1 MKKYYKKILLLCGAA
16 VMLSAMMLAGC
27 ASQPSA
33 SSNASLSND
42 SKRLNVITSFYPMYD
57 FAKKIGGEYVDVTN
71 LVPAGTEPHDWEPS
85 TSDITNLEHADVFV
99 YNGAGMESWT
109 DKVLSTLSNKSLTT
123 VEASQ
128 NIALRVGGEHEH
140 EHDEDENHTDEEAH
154 DEEHYDPHVWLNPLN
169 AKKEMENIKDAFV
182 KADPEHKQY
191 YENNYKAWS
200 EECDRL
206 HGEYQEALSQ
216 VKTKNLVVSHVAFG
230 YLCDAFGLNQMG
242 IQGIEP
248 DSEPNPAHMAEIIDF
263 VKANQVKVIFSEE
276 LVSPKV
282 AQSIANATGAQLE
295 VLNPI
300 EGLTNTQ
307 LENGDDYFTVMRENL
322 TALKKALN

>member
-16 VMLSAMMLAGC
+16 VTLSAMMLAGC

-169 AKKEMENIKDAFV
+169 AKKEMAAKLDVGFRVFKLDTSNLETWDATPIEDEQLDLLYRRMNSMIHRV
-182 KADPEHKQY
+182 KPERTDLDMIYEIMLKLGVPLTYSVTPFSINNKTVYGVGDDCLLLVCLAEDVQPEDVEQMTEYAPAKIIISRDSFADDTAMANAY
-191 YENNYKAWS
+191 YILR
-200 EECDRL
+200 D
-206 HGEYQEALSQ
+206 H
-216 VKTKNLVVSHVAFG
+216 
-230 YLCDAFGLNQMG
+230 
-242 IQGIEP
+242 GIEL
-248 DSEPNPAHMAEIIDF
+248 
-263 VKANQVKVIFSEE
+263 K
-276 LVSPKV
+276 LV
-282 AQSIANATGAQLE
+282 
-295 VLNPI
+295 
-300 EGLTNTQ
+300 
-307 LENGDDYFTVMRENL
+307 
-322 TALKKALN
+322 

>member
-140 EHDEDENHTDEEAH
+140 EHDEDKNHTDEEAH
-154 DEEHYDPHVWLNPLN
+154 DEEHYDPHVWLNPL
-169 AKKEMENIKDAFV
+169 
-182 KADPEHKQY
+182 
-191 YENNYKAWS
+191 
-200 EECDRL
+200 DRK
-206 HGEYQEALSQ
+206 S
-216 VKTKNLVVSHVAFG
+216 VV
-230 YLCDAFGLNQMG
+230 
-242 IQGIEP
+242 
-248 DSEPNPAHMAEIIDF
+248 
-263 VKANQVKVIFSEE
+263 
-276 LVSPKV
+276 
-282 AQSIANATGAQLE
+282 
-295 VLNPI
+295 
-300 EGLTNTQ
+300 
-307 LENGDDYFTVMRENL
+307 
-322 TALKKALN
+322 